1 MCVETNEVVNY
12 LFYCIHVNMGWAV
25 QGESLVIFL
34 MLTETQTQTEPYS
47 ATVVILSIGYVA
59 IK

>member
-1 MCVETNEVVNY
+1 MCVETNEVVKY

-34 MLTETQTQTEPYS
+34 MLTETQTQTEAYS